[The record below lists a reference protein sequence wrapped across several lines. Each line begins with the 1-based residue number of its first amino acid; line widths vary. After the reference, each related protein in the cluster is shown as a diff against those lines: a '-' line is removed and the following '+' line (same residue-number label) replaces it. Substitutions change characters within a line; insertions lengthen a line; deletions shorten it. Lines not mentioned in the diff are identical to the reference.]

1 MKLTRAKLDYLAR
14 VVGHRARMQPRVC
27 PYCGE
32 ARELRL
38 LGRKRL
44 IIEIL
49 RCQRCSLI
57 FRYPLETA
65 RDNAE
70 RYQTIYDQAEVTMLP
85 TDEEIARFVADG
97 FPGNSNFAPKLR
109 AMTALIPSG
118 RVLDFGCS
126 WGYGVHQLRTSGF
139 EATGFEISKPR
150 ARFGREKLGVPIIDN
165 LAELEGRPAHSFDA
179 IFSSHV
185 IEHLPDLAASFDLF
199 SRLLIPG
206 GLLFA
211 MLPNFTGIKARA
223 GLFWRWIGQ
232 DHPIAPTHEF
242 LARAL
247 LEHGFASAHFGSG
260 PFDELLIQRLRA
272 RDFDALDTEGEE
284 LLIVGRTLE
293 SADESK
299 R

>member
-1 MKLTRAKLDYLAR
+1 MELTRAKLDYLVR
-14 VVGHRARMQPRVC
+14 VVGHRVRLQPRVC

-32 ARELRL
+32 ARDLRL
-38 LGRKRL
+38 LGRKKL
-44 IIEIL
+44 IIEIF
-49 RCQRCSLI
+49 RCERCSLI
-57 FRYPLETA
+57 FRYPRETA

-70 RYQTIYDQAEVTMLP
+70 RYQTTYDQAEVTVLP
-85 TDEEIARFVADG
+85 TEQELAHFVADG
-97 FPGNSNFAPKLR
+97 FSGNSDFAPKIR
-109 AMTALIPSG
+109 ALAALMPSG
-118 RVLDFGCS
+118 RVLEFGCS
-126 WGYGVHQLRTSGF
+126 WGYGVHQLRSAGF
-139 EATGFEISKPR
+139 EATGFEISRPR
-150 ARFGREKLGVPIIDN
+150 AAFGREKLGVPIMDN
-165 LAELEGRPAHSFDA
+165 LAGIERLPAHSFDA

-211 MLPNFTGIKARA
+211 TIPNFSGSAARA
-223 GLFWRWIGQ
+223 GLFWHWIGQ

-260 PFDELLIQRLRA
+260 PFDELLIGRLA
-272 RDFDALDTEGEE
+272 AHDFDALDTEGEE
-284 LLIVGRTLE
+284 LLIVGRTPA
-293 SADESK
+293 S